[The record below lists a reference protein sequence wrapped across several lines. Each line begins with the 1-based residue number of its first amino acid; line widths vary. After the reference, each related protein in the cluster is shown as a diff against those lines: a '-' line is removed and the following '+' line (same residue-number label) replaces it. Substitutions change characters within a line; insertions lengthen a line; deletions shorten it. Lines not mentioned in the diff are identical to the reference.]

1 MASLGRIRIKDMFPN
16 HPFAGTAIV
25 FGVRPPKP
33 TPQTP
38 PETALP
44 SSPDDDPNHKSGK

>member
-1 MASLGRIRIKDMFPN
+1 MAMLGRIKLKDICPT

-25 FGVRPPKP
+25 FGTRPPKP

-44 SSPDDDPNHKSGK
+44 SSPDDPNHKSGK